1 MRISDWS
8 SDVCSS
14 DLDVFLRLV
23 LRHGL
28 ARPVASDWTVDRVDQ
43 IAKGL
48 FLLRRIVLGHSGHGH
63 AASLVTHSRLARG
76 RVVPEVP
83 ALARAPLAY
92 ETFALHPSH
101 SSQALFRPPPAPPN
115 SLLPRPS

>member
-28 ARPVASDWTVDRVDQ
+28 ARPVVSDWTVDRVDQ

-48 FLLRRIVLGHSGHGH
+48 FLLRRIVLGHRGHGH
-63 AASLVTHSRLARG
+63 AASLVTHGGLARG
-76 RVVPEVP
+76 GVVAEVP
-83 ALARAPLAY
+83 ALERAPL
-92 ETFALHPSH
+92 ESEMFVPSPH
-101 SSQALFRPPPAPPN
+101 SRSTAFFRSQ
-115 SLLPRPS
+115 

>member
-28 ARPVASDWTVDRVDQ
+28 ARPVVSDWTVDRVDQ

-48 FLLRRIVLGHSGHGH
+48 FLLRRLVLGHRGHGH
-63 AASLVTHSRLARG
+63 AASPATHGGPPRC
-76 RVVPEVP
+76 RVVAEVP
-83 ALARAPLAY
+83 PLAPDQLGA
-92 ETFALHPSH
+92 EMFTPSPHPPSPAFFL
-101 SSQALFRPPPAPPN
+101 SQSTPPQTWV
-115 SLLPRPS
+115 S